1 MGRSDQRPDVS
12 LGWKQ
17 EEEKAL
23 AAESPTGRRWGR
35 RLAEEGDVMQTRTF
49 PNSGGDKELS
59 CGEIQQNAIKDKF
72 FIVLSCR
79 QLGKIH
85 RLSINELA
93 CLILFL
99 KDAFCTGSDPGIREW
114 SLQQP
119 QTLRAEA
126 TKALRAG
133 GAGAQ

>member
-1 MGRSDQRPDVS
+1 MS

-17 EEEKAL
+17 EEEKAP
-23 AAESPTGRRWGR
+23 AAESSMGTGGGR

-79 QLGKIH
+79 QLGKIR

-93 CLILFL
+93 CVILFF
-99 KDAFCTGSDPGIREW
+99 KDTFFTGSDPGIRER
-114 SLQQP
+114 SLQPP
-119 QTLRAEA
+119 QTLRPEA
-126 TKALRAG
+126 AKAPGAG
-133 GAGAQ
+133 GAGPR